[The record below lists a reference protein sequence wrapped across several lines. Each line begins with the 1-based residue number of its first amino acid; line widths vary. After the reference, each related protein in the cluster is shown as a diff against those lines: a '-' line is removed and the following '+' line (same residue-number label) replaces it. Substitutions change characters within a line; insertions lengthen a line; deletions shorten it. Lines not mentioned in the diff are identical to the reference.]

1 METSGVIDKI
11 SVKAYYTGYHG
22 EGQEPKG
29 VEADGA
35 EMPRLALRDII
46 DKRAVLQE
54 AVQGAIVHTIQC
66 LACKERRVGWKR
78 W

>member
-11 SVKAYYTGYHG
+11 SVESYDTGYDG

-54 AVQGAIVHTIQC
+54 AV
-66 LACKERRVGWKR
+66 
-78 W
+78 

>member
-1 METSGVIDKI
+1 MRCRRNNGATVAFKHTLHCRVETSGVIDKI
-11 SVKAYYTGYHG
+11 SVEAYDTGYDG

-54 AVQGAIVHTIQC
+54 AV
-66 LACKERRVGWKR
+66 
-78 W
+78 